1 MLPVSI
7 YGKKVLAI
15 YRCGSV
21 LHGVEK
27 DDSDRDFIVILK
39 NYNDVRLC
47 KVDNADYFL
56 FGVNKFKQAVN
67 FDRRIADYYL
77 IWLDNTLIAK
87 ENTLFVDESFKEEY
101 YALINIDWKKH
112 FKVWLRINYEYFS
125 ACFDGHINEKTLY
138 NLYRLRSL
146 LVHYENTRK
155 FEYYLSAEDK
165 ALIIDYKNKKENL
178 EKHYANFKTIFAFIK
193 KVLDKEER

>member
-87 ENTLFVDESFKEEY
+87 ENTLFSMRV
-101 YALINIDWKKH
+101 LKK
-112 FKVWLRINYEYFS
+112 S
-125 ACFDGHINEKTLY
+125 TTL
-138 NLYRLRSL
+138 
-146 LVHYENTRK
+146 
-155 FEYYLSAEDK
+155 
-165 ALIIDYKNKKENL
+165 
-178 EKHYANFKTIFAFIK
+178 
-193 KVLDKEER
+193 

>member
-1 MLPVSI
+1 M
-7 YGKKVLAI
+7 
-15 YRCGSV
+15 
-21 LHGVEK
+21 
-27 DDSDRDFIVILK
+27 
-39 NYNDVRLC
+39 
-47 KVDNADYFL
+47 
-56 FGVNKFKQAVN
+56 
-67 FDRRIADYYL
+67 
-77 IWLDNTLIAK
+77 
-87 ENTLFVDESFKEEY
+87 
-101 YALINIDWKKH
+101 
-112 FKVWLRINYEYFS
+112 WLRINYEYFS

>member
-101 YALINIDWKKH
+101 YALINIDWKKY

-146 LVHYENTRK
+146 LVNYENTRK